1 MDEEQAKKIKALQ
14 DWYKEEYHG
23 FELSTEDA
31 RELLIIAEDWGIN
44 LLRAAYD
51 IEVDGY
57 TRECDHYVDIEQY
70 EIQVVKKEIKS
81 QF

>member
-1 MDEEQAKKIKALQ
+1 MNDTRAKKIKALQ

-31 RELLIIAEDWGIN
+31 EKLLTLAEDWGAN

-51 IEVDGY
+51 LAVEGC
-57 TRECDHYVDIEQY
+57 TRECDHYVNIDQY
-70 EIQVVKKEIKS
+70 EIQVVKKETKS